1 MKKKNALILGILLL
15 VAVTTSV
22 VAVTYSKYISTATG
36 TADAKVA
43 TWKVKVNEADIV
55 QENTFALNNSYVDWG
70 TNPKVASG
78 YIAPG
83 STGTMKIKLDTAGSK
98 VAVKYTV
105 SIDVSSLASYSQI
118 KITKV
123 NGAAA
128 PAVAGNKIVY
138 TGTIALADVDR
149 AVEIPIELQW
159 ANADATNESDTTIGS
174 TVEKF
179 SIPVTVT
186 VEQDI

>member
-43 TWKVKVNEADIV
+43 TWKVKVNETDIV
-55 QENTFALNNSYVDWG
+55 QENTFTLTGDYITWSE
-70 TNPKVASG
+70 TEKVASG

-83 STGTMKIKLDTAGSK
+83 RTGTMKVKLDTAGSK

-123 NGAAA
+123 NGATA
-128 PAVAGNKIVY
+128 PAVVENKIVY
-138 TGTIALADVDR
+138 TGTISLANVDT

-174 TVEKF
+174 TKTNF